1 MSRNLALFAPLACM
15 VMYLVWSPLV
25 FAVVPP
31 ADAGYVLY
39 NERIGGEVRGAR
51 AFPGGGQ
58 LLQLIS
64 VEAPGS
70 SSAWWRP
77 ESIAHDASYSGGYL
91 RLDPANG
98 SIVSDSTWSL
108 DTHGTAQADGGLSPR
123 VATLVSGVLRNAG
136 GGGNSSFDAAADA
149 SISFDT
155 VYTGLGVA
163 PTSSVPI
170 EVSYRLS
177 SLTFFG
183 GSLMMAHSESA
194 VSLRDSLGTVLDS
207 ASIST
212 LVDASVYDQINNLNG
227 ILAFDVTLGTQYS
240 SMISANSGLY
250 AGGGLTNKVRL

>member
-1 MSRNLALFAPLACM
+1 
-15 VMYLVWSPLV
+15 
-25 FAVVPP
+25 
-31 ADAGYVLY
+31 
-39 NERIGGEVRGAR
+39 
-51 AFPGGGQ
+51 
-58 LLQLIS
+58 
-64 VEAPGS
+64 
-70 SSAWWRP
+70 
-77 ESIAHDASYSGGYL
+77 
-91 RLDPANG
+91 
-98 SIVSDSTWSL
+98 
-108 DTHGTAQADGGLSPR
+108 
-123 VATLVSGVLRNAG
+123 LRNAG

-250 AGGGLTNKVRL
+250 AGGGLTITLDNPSGVINAHSLSWAEMSVSIAPNFAYFNDYELRLPPSSLGRNPDFVMPSLAPVPVPAALPLFASALALFGLLSRSRGGHCLVN